1 MRKPICVFGCCH
13 QINSKMVDHFFKLGS
28 SRNSTATDQV
38 SRRYFLHQLGRWGS
52 VMPGSLLLRSLGEML
67 GLQRSPA
74 SRATRKSGTSTEP
87 LANFHFTDVAA
98 QAGLGQATNV
108 FGGVT
113 RKRYLLEEIGCGV
126 ALFDYDNDG
135 WLDLFLVNGT
145 RFEGISPEHEPSN
158 SLFRNNRDG
167 SFTDVTEKAGLLRSG
182 WGQGCCVGDYDND
195 GFDDL
200 LVTYWGGLVLYHNN
214 GDGTFTDV
222 TANAGL
228 GQKSVTPRWNTGCS
242 FVDYDRDGHLD
253 LFVANYVNFDPKGL
267 PQPGES
273 QYCRYYGLSVGCGP
287 QGLSG
292 GTNILYHN
300 RGDGTFEDV
309 SERSGVAVPRGPA
322 VPTVVGDQ
330 WIPAGSYGLG
340 VCSADFD
347 NDGWPDIYV
356 ACDSVPSRY
365 YHNNQDG
372 TFTEIGADAGCALN
386 ENGTPQGGMGV
397 GVGDYDCDGWLDI
410 VKTNYS
416 DQTANLYHN
425 NGDGTF
431 YDAVFQSGLGANTK
445 YLGWGVGLFDFDNDG
460 WADIFMSNGHV
471 FPEVDTRRL
480 HVTFKERK
488 IVYKN
493 IGAGRFV
500 DVTAR
505 AGLGVT
511 QPHSSR
517 GTAFG
522 DFDNDGDV
530 DVAVINMNEPPSLLR
545 NDCRSKNNWLKVKCI
560 GTKSNRSAI
569 GARVRIVTGRHSQ
582 INEVLS
588 GSSYLSQN
596 DLRLHFGLGQ
606 ARQADLVEVRWP
618 LGLVES
624 FKNVGANQLL
634 VAQEGHGIIRTEK
647 LGKR

>member
-1 MRKPICVFGCCH
+1 MRDDCPRNRSG
-13 QINSKMVDHFFKLGS
+13 
-28 SRNSTATDQV
+28 RNSPMLNRV
-38 SRRYFLHQLGRWGS
+38 SRRDFLGRLGRFGS
-52 VMPGSLLLRSLGEML
+52 VLPASVFLPGLGEALALQKTSASTVIRKPGSPGSA
-67 GLQRSPA
+67 A
-74 SRATRKSGTSTEP
+74 S
-87 LANFHFTDVAA
+87 FHFADVAA
-98 QAGLGQATNV
+98 QAGLSQANNV
-108 FGGVT
+108 FGGVS
-113 RKRYLLEEIGCGV
+113 RKRYLLEEIGCGL
-126 ALFDYDNDG
+126 AFFDYDNDG

-145 RFEGISPEHEPSN
+145 RFEDISPDHLPTN
-158 SLFRNNRDG
+158 LLFHNNRDG
-167 SFTDVTEKAGLLRSG
+167 SFTDITEKAGLIRLG

-200 LVTYWGGLVLYHNN
+200 VVTYWGGIVLYHNN

-222 TANAGL
+222 TENAGIV
-228 GQKSVTPRWNTGCS
+228 QKGPTPRWNTGCC

-253 LFVANYVNFDPKGL
+253 LFVANYVNFDPQAAPL
-267 PQPGES
+267 PGDN
-273 QYCRYYGLSVGCGP
+273 QYCRYFGLSIGCGP

-309 SERSGVAVPRGPA
+309 SERSGIVMPRGPA
-322 VPTVVGDQ
+322 APTFVSDQ

-340 VCSADFD
+340 VCAADFD

-356 ACDSVPSRY
+356 ACDSVPSRF
-365 YHNNQDG
+365 YHNNHDG
-372 TFTEIGADAGCALN
+372 TFQELGSQIGCALD
-386 ENGTPQGGMGV
+386 ESGKAQGGMGV

-425 NGDGTF
+425 NSDGTF
-431 YDAVFQSGLGANTK
+431 YDAVFQAGLGANTK

-471 FPEVDTRRL
+471 FPEVDTKKL
-480 HVTFKERK
+480 HVTFKQRK
-488 IVYKN
+488 LVYKN
-493 IGAGRFV
+493 LGNGRFI
-500 DVTAR
+500 DVTSN
-505 AGLGVT
+505 AGQAVT
-511 QPHSSR
+511 QPRPSR

-545 NDCRSKNNWLKVKCI
+545 NDSRSGNNWLKIKCV

-569 GARVRIVTGRHSQ
+569 GARVRVVTGRHSQ
-582 INEVLS
+582 INDVIS
-588 GSSYLSQN
+588 GSSFLSQN

-606 ARQADLVEVRWP
+606 AHQADLVEVRWP

-624 FKNVGANQLL
+624 FKNIPPNQLL
-634 VAQEGHGIIRTEK
+634 VLQEGQGILRREK
-647 LGKR
+647 LAKG

>member
-1 MRKPICVFGCCH
+1 M
-13 QINSKMVDHFFKLGS
+13 DA
-28 SRNSTATDQV
+28 SRF
-38 SRRYFLHQLGRWGS
+38 SRREFLRQLGRLGKVVPAS
-52 VMPGSLLLRSLGEML
+52 FLLPGSWAAA
-67 GLQRSPA
+67 LQKPAASPA
-74 SRATRKSGTSTEP
+74 ARKAAKVLTPEAGFS
-87 LANFHFTDVAA
+87 FTDVAA
-98 QAGLGQATNV
+98 QAGLSGAINV
-108 FGGVT
+108 FGGID

-135 WLDLFLVNGT
+135 WLDIFFVNGT
-145 RFEGISPEHEPSN
+145 RFDGISPEHQPSN
-158 SLFRNNRDG
+158 FLFHNNRDG
-167 SFTDVTEKAGLLRSG
+167 SFSNVTEKAGLSHSG
-182 WGQGCCVGDYDND
+182 WGQGCCIGDYDND
-195 GFDDL
+195 GYDDL
-200 LVTYWGGLVLYHNN
+200 FVTYWGGLVLYHNN

-222 TANAGL
+222 TEQAGL
-228 GQKSVTPRWNTGCS
+228 LQKTSRPRWNSGCC

-253 LFVANYVNFDPKGL
+253 LFVANYVNFDPQAV
-267 PQPGES
+267 PQPGDN

-309 SERSGVAVPRGPA
+309 SERSGITVPRGPSA
-322 VPTVVGDQ
+322 PTIDRMQ

-340 VCSADFD
+340 VCAADFD

-356 ACDSVPSRY
+356 ACDSVASRF
-365 YHNNQDG
+365 YHNKQNG
-372 TFTEIGADAGCALN
+372 TFEEIGSDIGCAFN
-386 ENGTPQGGMGV
+386 ENGTAQGGMGV

-431 YDAVFQSGLGANTK
+431 YDAVYQAGMGGNTK

-460 WADIFMSNGHV
+460 WPDVFMSNGHV
-471 FPEVDTRRL
+471 FPEVDTRKL

-493 IGAGRFV
+493 LGNGRFA
-500 DVTAR
+500 DVTASTGAATNQR
-505 AGLGVT
+505 R
-511 QPHSSR
+511 SSR

-530 DVAVINMNEPPSLLR
+530 DVVVINMNELPSLLR
-545 NDCRSKNNWLKVKCI
+545 TDCPAKNNWLKVKCI

-569 GARVRIVTGRHSQ
+569 GARVRVVTGRHSQ
-582 INEVLS
+582 INEVMS
-588 GSSYLSQN
+588 GSSFMSQN
-596 DLRLHFGLGQ
+596 DLRLHFGLGR
-606 ARQADLVEVRWP
+606 AAQADMVEVRWP

-624 FKNVGANQLL
+624 FKNVDANQLL
-634 VAQEGHGIIRTEK
+634 VVQEGHGIVQKAK
-647 LGKR
+647 LGR

>member
-1 MRKPICVFGCCH
+1 VAG
-13 QINSKMVDHFFKLGS
+13 
-28 SRNSTATDQV
+28 
-38 SRRYFLHQLGRWGS
+38 
-52 VMPGSLLLRSLGEML
+52 
-67 GLQRSPA
+67 
-74 SRATRKSGTSTEP
+74 
-87 LANFHFTDVAA
+87 FHFTDVTA
-98 QAGLGQATNV
+98 QAGLGGAFNV

-113 RKRYLLEEIGCGV
+113 HKRYVLEETGCGV

-135 WLDLFLVNGT
+135 WLDIFLVNGT
-145 RFEGISPEHEPSN
+145 RWEGISPQHQPSN
-158 SLFRNNRDG
+158 FLFQNNRNG
-167 SFTDVTEKAGLLRSG
+167 SFTDVTEKAGLIRSG

-195 GFDDL
+195 GYDDL
-200 LVTYWGGLVLYHNN
+200 FMTYWGGIALYHNN

-222 TANAGL
+222 TEDAGL
-228 GQKSVTPRWNTGCS
+228 LQKGPTPRWNTGCC

-253 LFVANYVNFDPKGL
+253 LFVANYVNFDPRIA
-267 PQPGES
+267 PQPGEN
-273 QYCRYYGLSVGCGP
+273 QYCRYFGLSVGCGP

-292 GTNILYHN
+292 GTNILYRN

-309 SERSGVAVPRGPA
+309 SERSGVSVPRGA
-322 VPTVVGDQ
+322 VTPTFVSDQ

-340 VCSADFD
+340 VCAADFD

-356 ACDSVPSRY
+356 ACDSVPSRF
-365 YHNNQDG
+365 YHNNHDG
-372 TFTEIGADAGCALN
+372 TFEEVGSEVGCALN
-386 ENGTPQGGMGV
+386 ENGVPQGGMGV

-431 YDAVFQSGLGANTK
+431 YDAVFQAGLGANTK

-471 FPEVDTRRL
+471 FPEVDTQRL
-480 HVTFKERK
+480 HVTFKQRK

-493 IGAGRFV
+493 LRNGRFS
-500 DVTAR
+500 DVTSASG
-505 AGLGVT
+505 AAVA

-530 DVAVINMNEPPSLLR
+530 DVAIINMNEPPSLLR
-545 NDCRSKNNWLKVKCI
+545 NDCPSGNNWLKVKCI

-569 GARVRIVTGRHSQ
+569 GARVRVVTGRHPQ
-582 INEVLS
+582 INEVMS

-596 DLRLHFGLGQ
+596 DFRLHFGLGQ
-606 ARQADLVEVRWP
+606 ARRADLVEVRWP
-618 LGLVES
+618 LGLVEA
-624 FKNVGANQLL
+624 FKNIEANQLL
-634 VAQEGHGIIRTEK
+634 VVQEGHGILRREK

>member
-1 MRKPICVFGCCH
+1 MDFSRFTRRE
-13 QINSKMVDHFFKLGS
+13 FLG
-28 SRNSTATDQV
+28 
-38 SRRYFLHQLGRWGS
+38 QLGR
-52 VMPGSLLLRSLGEML
+52 LGTIV
-67 GLQRSPA
+67 PA
-74 SRATRKSGTSTEP
+74 SFLLPNSWAASLQKPAASAPAGKAAKV
-87 LANFHFTDVAA
+87 LAPEAGFSFTDVAA
-98 QAGLGQATNV
+98 QAGLSGAVNV
-108 FGGVT
+108 FGGVE

-135 WLDLFLVNGT
+135 WLDIFFVNGT
-145 RFEGISPEHEPSN
+145 RFDGISPEHQPSN
-158 SLFRNNRDG
+158 FLFHNNRDG
-167 SFTDVTEKAGLLRSG
+167 AFTNVTDEAGLSRSG
-182 WGQGCCVGDYDND
+182 WGQGCCIGDYDND
-195 GFDDL
+195 GNDDL
-200 LVTYWGGLVLYHNN
+200 FVTYWGGLVLYHNN

-222 TANAGL
+222 TEKAGL
-228 GQKSVTPRWNTGCS
+228 LQKTPRPRWNTGCC

-253 LFVANYVNFDPKGL
+253 LFVANYVNFDPQVV
-267 PQPGES
+267 PQPGDN

-322 VPTVVGDQ
+322 APTIDKMQ

-340 VCSADFD
+340 VCAADFD

-356 ACDSVPSRY
+356 ACDSVASRF
-365 YHNNQDG
+365 YHNKQNG
-372 TFTEIGADAGCALN
+372 TFEEIGSDIGCAFN
-386 ENGTPQGGMGV
+386 ENGTAQGGMGI

-431 YDAVFQSGLGANTK
+431 YDAVYQAGMGSNTK

-460 WADIFMSNGHV
+460 WPDVFMSNGHV
-471 FPEVDTRRL
+471 FPEVDTRKL
-480 HVTFKERK
+480 HVTFKEKK

-493 IGAGRFV
+493 LGNGRFA
-500 DVTAR
+500 DVTASTGPATNQLR
-505 AGLGVT
+505 
-511 QPHSSR
+511 SSR

-530 DVAVINMNEPPSLLR
+530 DVVVINMNEPPSLLR
-545 NDCRSKNNWLKVKCI
+545 TDCPGKNNWLKVRCI

-569 GARVRIVTGRHSQ
+569 GSRVRVVTGRHSQ
-582 INEVLS
+582 INEVMS
-588 GSSYLSQN
+588 GSSFMSQN
-596 DLRLHFGLGQ
+596 DLRLHFGLGRSTQ
-606 ARQADLVEVRWP
+606 VDLVEVRWP

-624 FKNVGANQLL
+624 FKNVEVNQLL
-634 VAQEGHGIIRTEK
+634 VVQEGHGIVQKAK
-647 LGKR
+647 LGRG

>member
-1 MRKPICVFGCCH
+1 M
-13 QINSKMVDHFFKLGS
+13 DA
-28 SRNSTATDQV
+28 SRF
-38 SRRYFLHQLGRWGS
+38 SRREFLRQLGRLGKVVPAS
-52 VMPGSLLLRSLGEML
+52 FLLPGSWAAA
-67 GLQRSPA
+67 LQKPAASPA
-74 SRATRKSGTSTEP
+74 ARKAAKVLTPEAGFS
-87 LANFHFTDVAA
+87 FTDVAA
-98 QAGLGQATNV
+98 QAGLSGAINV
-108 FGGVT
+108 FGGID

-135 WLDLFLVNGT
+135 WLDIFFVNGT
-145 RFEGISPEHEPSN
+145 RFDGISPEHQPSN
-158 SLFRNNRDG
+158 FLFHNNRDG
-167 SFTDVTEKAGLLRSG
+167 SFSNVTEKAGLSHSG
-182 WGQGCCVGDYDND
+182 WGQGCCIGDYDND
-195 GFDDL
+195 GYDDL
-200 LVTYWGGLVLYHNN
+200 FVTYWGGLVLYHNN

-222 TANAGL
+222 TEQAGL
-228 GQKSVTPRWNTGCS
+228 LQKTSRPRWNSGCC

-253 LFVANYVNFDPKGL
+253 LFVANYVNFDPQAV
-267 PQPGES
+267 PQPGDN

-309 SERSGVAVPRGPA
+309 SERSGITVPRGPSA
-322 VPTVVGDQ
+322 PTIDRMQ

-340 VCSADFD
+340 VCAADFD

-356 ACDSVPSRY
+356 ACDSVASRF
-365 YHNNQDG
+365 YHNKRNG
-372 TFTEIGADAGCALN
+372 TFEEIGSDIGCAFN
-386 ENGTPQGGMGV
+386 ENGTAQGGMGV

-431 YDAVFQSGLGANTK
+431 YDAVYQAGMGGNTK

-460 WADIFMSNGHV
+460 WPDVFMSNGHV
-471 FPEVDTRRL
+471 FPEVDTRKL

-493 IGAGRFV
+493 LGNGRFA
-500 DVTAR
+500 DVTASTGAATNQR
-505 AGLGVT
+505 R
-511 QPHSSR
+511 SSR

-530 DVAVINMNEPPSLLR
+530 DVVVINMNELPSLLR
-545 NDCRSKNNWLKVKCI
+545 TDCPAKNNWLKVKCI

-569 GARVRIVTGRHSQ
+569 GARVRVVTGRHSQ
-582 INEVLS
+582 INEVMS
-588 GSSYLSQN
+588 GSSFMSQN
-596 DLRLHFGLGQ
+596 DLRLHFGLGR
-606 ARQADLVEVRWP
+606 AAQADMVEVRWP

-624 FKNVGANQLL
+624 FKNVDANQLL
-634 VAQEGHGIIRTEK
+634 VVQEGHGIVQKAK
-647 LGKR
+647 LGR